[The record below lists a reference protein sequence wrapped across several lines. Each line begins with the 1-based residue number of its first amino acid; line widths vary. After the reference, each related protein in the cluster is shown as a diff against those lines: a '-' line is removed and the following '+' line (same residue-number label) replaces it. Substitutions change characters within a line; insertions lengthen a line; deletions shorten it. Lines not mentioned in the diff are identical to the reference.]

1 MEHIYMRIPV
11 RKWSIDLKT
20 IVRFMYRHVP
30 YVATPLIVHKNAK
43 YQFLARKLVF
53 TCEIPTISWENCGFF
68 FKGNTSISLNI

>member
-1 MEHIYMRIPV
+1 
-11 RKWSIDLKT
+11 
-20 IVRFMYRHVP
+20 MYRHVP

>member
-1 MEHIYMRIPV
+1 MEHIYMRISV

-43 YQFLARKLVF
+43 YQVSRTETGVYLRNTYYFMRKL
-53 TCEIPTISWENCGFF
+53 CFF
-68 FKGNTSISLNI
+68 QRKY